1 MKVGLI
7 GDIHA
12 TVKPLQEALAIF
24 DREEVDR
31 ILCAGDIAGYGT
43 ELPQSLELLRD
54 AGVVSILG
62 NHDVWWLNDAGGQSD
77 PSVIN
82 DLRALPVSLNLTLEG
97 KTLHMVHASPPE
109 SLMEGIKLLDEDGV
123 MVLGL
128 RNLWCDYLKG
138 YSSDVMVVGH
148 THQVFAEKMGDMLLV
163 NPGSTLFNHTCA
175 ILSLPEMTVEFFSL
189 SGQEPVL
196 SWNWAGGG
204 F

>member
-7 GDIHA
+7 SDIHA

-24 DREEVDR
+24 DREGVDR

-43 ELPQSLELLRD
+43 ELSQTMEVLRG
-54 AGVVSILG
+54 AGVTSIVG

-77 PSVIN
+77 PDVIN
-82 DLRALPVSLNLTLEG
+82 DLRALPISLNLTLEG
-97 KTLHMVHASPPE
+97 KALHMVHASPPE
-109 SLMEGIKLLDEDGV
+109 SLMDGIKLLDEDGV

-128 RNLWCDYLKG
+128 RNLWCEYLKD
-138 YSSDVMVVGH
+138 YSCDVMVVGH
-148 THQVFAEKMGDMLLV
+148 THQVFAEEMGNMLLV

-175 ILSLPEMTVEFFSL
+175 ILSLPEMTVEFFPL
-189 SGQEPVL
+189 SGKEPVL

-204 F
+204 L